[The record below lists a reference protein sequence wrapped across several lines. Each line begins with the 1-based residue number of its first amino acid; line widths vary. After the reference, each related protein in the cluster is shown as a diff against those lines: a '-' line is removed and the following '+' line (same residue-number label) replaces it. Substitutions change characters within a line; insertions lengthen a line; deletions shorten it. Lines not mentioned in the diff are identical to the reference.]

1 MMAPVYMPMHYH
13 DGRDPYNLYS
23 PPGRGLVFQT
33 SGTRFLAARNSSVV
47 LDNSCEQTD
56 SAAAV
61 RTKQGKSAMLPF
73 LEAACH
79 SGSMA

>member
-1 MMAPVYMPMHYH
+1 MMEGIRTTYTPHQE
-13 DGRDPYNLYS
+13 G
-23 PPGRGLVFQT
+23 GLVFQT

-56 SAAAV
+56 SAASV
-61 RTKQGKSAMLPF
+61 RTRQGKSAMLPF
-73 LEAACH
+73 PEAACH